1 MEPTNHWERYFD
13 TNSNA
18 YYWYNHKTGESTWDE
33 LDTANMFRDETSHEE
48 IGLLEEAKATMKS
61 GKRKSSSGTDNSY
74 QEKDSR
80 SYQRFLLVSA
90 VLFEAPLAI
99 AEGII
104 RCILLTI
111 LAMGTLLIKYGCR
124 KPLEIDLV
132 VLGRDVLLTLCAC
145 LTLLC
150 PGTIL
155 YIYRSMDVNEN
166 WYICALP
173 TVVGP
178 VDCRR
183 FASITIFG
191 AGSLATNSL
200 VTAKHA
206 HLDIWPESAFYYP
219 KNTLIDWKQYIQT
232 NIYYHRRRD
241 TNVVDKV

>member
-1 MEPTNHWERYFD
+1 MESTNQWERYFD

-33 LDTANMFRDETSHEE
+33 LDTANMFRDETSSHEE

-61 GKRKSSSGTDNSY
+61 GKRKSNETDSY
-74 QEKDSR
+74 KEKDSR

-99 AEGII
+99 AEGIL
-104 RCILLTI
+104 RCIVLALLVIGI
-111 LAMGTLLIKYGCR
+111 LLMKYVCR
-124 KPLEIDLV
+124 NPLEVDLI
-132 VLGRDVLLTLCAC
+132 VLGKDVLLTVCAC

-166 WYICALP
+166 WYISALP
-173 TVVGP
+173 TVVGA

-200 VTAKHA
+200 VSAKHA
-206 HLDIWPESAFYYP
+206 HLDIWPDSAFYYP

-232 NIYYHRRRD
+232 NIYYYRRRD
-241 TNVVDKV
+241 TNDVDKA